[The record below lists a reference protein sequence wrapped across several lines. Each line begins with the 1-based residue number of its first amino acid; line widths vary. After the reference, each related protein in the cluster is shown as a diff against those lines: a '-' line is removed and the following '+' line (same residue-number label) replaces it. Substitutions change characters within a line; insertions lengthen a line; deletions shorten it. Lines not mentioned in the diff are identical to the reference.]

1 MKQDLWR
8 ACKFLIPAAI
18 LYYSGHW
25 VYNAIEGFWWDTVL
39 YRFNIFIEG
48 EWRNVFLFLA
58 TAILTVVL
66 LLVVGRILRFK
77 FVKMGLDF
85 IARHIPLLKY
95 FWSGGEDAFDDHRI
109 TPVLFQHPMA
119 GQWKIG
125 FIMGDQKLDDGKEF
139 YRVFFITGVGDH
151 EFIDKSRPDLIIPLA
166 NSAPE
171 VMQFVASFMASGPKV
186 LKKKNGPVKPPPS
199 GDSA

>member
-1 MKQDLWR
+1 MKQDLWG
-8 ACKFLIPAAI
+8 ACKFLIPAVI
-18 LYYSGHW
+18 LYYIVRW
-25 VYNAIEGFWWDTVL
+25 FYDLIENFWWDTVL
-39 YRFNIFIEG
+39 FRFHIFVDG
-48 EWRNVFLFLA
+48 EWRKIFLFLA
-58 TAILTVVL
+58 SVVLTATL

-77 FVKMGLDF
+77 AVKTGLDF

-95 FWSGGEDAFDDHRI
+95 FWSGGEDALDGHRI

-119 GQWKIG
+119 GEWKIG
-125 FIMGDQKLDDGKEF
+125 FIMGDQKLSDGKEF

-151 EFIDKSRPDLIIPLA
+151 QFIDKSRPDLIIPLA

-186 LKKKNGPVKPPPS
+186 LTRKNGPVKPPLS
-199 GDSA
+199 GDGP